1 VSEQRYSKNPLI
13 KGAEVIAHF
22 QNRENPL
29 TEDEIVKIITDR
41 EVARQAIQEG
51 RITKKERYRLI
62 EQAKENLASREGI
75 SELKN
80 IKYLEMP
87 DISSDANNINEIE
100 EHLEKKQSPADRYK
114 RQDRYM
120 RSESTTPLILGGIND
135 SQGIKD
141 LIKAE
146 QTKIERKPSDIGPW
160 GEKGARRVLREP
172 AGLRYGA
179 DYTDIVRAPGRA
191 GVSSGLIGGIRESV
205 SSDSAARA
213 ERKAMQE
220 AVKKMIT
227 ADQANI
233 NNAGRGLR
241 QVHDAIARNEKE
253 ILNNFGYQTTGQYPY
268 TPKVTALVPE
278 GGVVD
283 YPDQRSYDELI
294 DRELG
299 LRTRQQLM
307 SMKEDEY
314 VAAYGGMGAQQFID
328 NYSTL
333 GENMSVAPKIDITLE
348 TTNFVNKLRDM
359 EKQGFN
365 VTDGSMTNIRSANE
379 LDAIVRELQQRASRG
394 ELKNTKGDTRK
405 MYLDKP
411 IQQGNKSKKNIYA
424 DQEKFGVL
432 EVLNALGYRDNE
444 KRYLAMALDQIQQAR
459 RNKVNEQSKRA
470 YMTREKVQGPA
481 RPHFYYDDAEAID
494 GRTARIP
501 LLQLEQKFAVGGG
514 DASAGALQGN
524 RDALKQSSLSG
535 RVYKGRDREA
545 IIANNIERAI
555 EARGKAIQAN
565 APDRGRDEFEQKMA
579 KMRDDIE
586 ITERTQKRSDED
598 LKRRAAIA
606 SQIIETLPPVGR
618 RSTYPR
624 QLGKY

>member
-1 VSEQRYSKNPLI
+1 
-13 KGAEVIAHF
+13 
-22 QNRENPL
+22 
-29 TEDEIVKIITDR
+29 
-41 EVARQAIQEG
+41 
-51 RITKKERYRLI
+51 
-62 EQAKENLASREGI
+62 
-75 SELKN
+75 
-80 IKYLEMP
+80 M
-87 DISSDANNINEIE
+87 
-100 EHLEKKQSPADRYK
+100 
-114 RQDRYM
+114 
-120 RSESTTPLILGGIND
+120 
-135 SQGIKD
+135 
-141 LIKAE
+141 
-146 QTKIERKPSDIGPW
+146 
-160 GEKGARRVLREP
+160 
-172 AGLRYGA
+172 
-179 DYTDIVRAPGRA
+179 
-191 GVSSGLIGGIRESV
+191 
-205 SSDSAARA
+205 
-213 ERKAMQE
+213 
-220 AVKKMIT
+220 
-227 ADQANI
+227 
-233 NNAGRGLR
+233 
-241 QVHDAIARNEKE
+241 
-253 ILNNFGYQTTGQYPY
+253 
-268 TPKVTALVPE
+268 
-278 GGVVD
+278 
-283 YPDQRSYDELI
+283 
-294 DRELG
+294 
-299 LRTRQQLM
+299 
-307 SMKEDEY
+307 

-411 IQQGNKSKKNIYA
+411 IQQGNKNKKNIYA